1 MDKVKGQS
9 VERAIEALK
18 RRSDVEYAEP
28 DYINYPS
35 GYADEPQFGQL
46 WGLDNTGQTINGI
59 SGTAAMDINAKE
71 ASAVTQGDHN
81 LLVAVLD
88 DGVDFT
94 HPDLKDRAWKNPGES
109 GSGRE
114 TNGVDDDGNGY
125 VDDVNGWDFVYE
137 DNTVHDPGGDA
148 HGTHVSG
155 TLAASVN
162 GEGIVGVAPNI
173 QIMALKVLGP
183 NGGYTS
189 DAIEALG
196 YAKSKGAKI
205 SNNSWGCQSDGGYY
219 CDYSQALYEAINN
232 SDSLFVAAAGDTGYD
247 NDDYWSFYPAS
258 YNLSNILSVGA
269 INNQG
274 KLASSSNYGASS
286 VDILAPGVSIL
297 SSVPGIPG
305 EAATLSSVGSSGGK
319 ALTAG
324 FGAEEIGES
333 AKRTSF
339 FQKAFTAV
347 DRGSQQV
354 VLVDDDADDLGLPD
368 VGPTISSAIQ
378 GATGSAPQ
386 VIDVPYGSDGPDL
399 SKLSGK
405 TVVWATGRAF
415 LSKSDE
421 DCYYYSYCPGY
432 GYYNGYY
439 VTKTTLTSTD
449 QATLKNFLDGGGKL
463 IITGMDALFLIE
475 GSPFVSSTL
484 NLDVASHVGGETFS
498 GVSGTAF
505 AGETYTFNSPTAYAP
520 NHAMVVPATSAAVL
534 QGKYPEIPPN
544 GSRGLAPRWPP
555 RTPRVRQRWLRR
567 WILRCLTTLGTS
579 RSAS

>member
-71 ASAVTQGDHN
+71 ASAVTQGDQN

-109 GSGRE
+109 GSGKE
-114 TNGVDDDGNGY
+114 TNGVDDDANGK
-125 VDDVNGWDFVYE
+125 VDDVNGWDFYY
-137 DNTVHDPGGDA
+137 DDKTVHDPNEDA

-219 CDYSQALYEAINN
+219 CDYSQALYDAINN
-232 SDSLFVAAAGDTGYD
+232 SDSLFVAAGDTGYD

-305 EAATLSSVGSSGGK
+305 DAATLSSVGSSGGK

-399 SKLSGK
+399 SKLSG
-405 TVVWATGRAF
+405 
-415 LSKSDE
+415 E
-421 DCYYYSYCPGY
+421 
-432 GYYNGYY
+432 
-439 VTKTTLTSTD
+439 
-449 QATLKNFLDGGGKL
+449 DGGVG
-463 IITGMDALFLIE
+463 DW
-475 GSPFVSSTL
+475 
-484 NLDVASHVGGETFS
+484 ASFPVQER
-498 GVSGTAF
+498 
-505 AGETYTFNSPTAYAP
+505 
-520 NHAMVVPATSAAVL
+520 
-534 QGKYPEIPPN
+534 
-544 GSRGLAPRWPP
+544 RGLLLLQLLSRLWLL
-555 RTPRVRQRWLRR
+555 QRLLRHEDDPDLHR
-567 WILRCLTTLGTS
+567 PGNPEKFPGRRGQAHHNRHGCTLPYRGLPVCVEHAQSRCGEPC
-579 RSAS
+579 RR